1 MASISLSGVTKD
13 FGPNRALRGLD
24 LDIADGEFFVLLG
37 QTGAG
42 KTTTLRIVAGLEKP
56 DAGMVQIDGQD
67 MAGWNAAARD
77 VALVLQQYS
86 LYPRLTVRGNLE
98 FPLKSKVRKMSADQI
113 RDRVDKA
120 AATLQITRLL
130 DRKVERLSGGEM
142 QRVSIGRAIVRDP
155 RLFLMDEPLSALDA
169 KLREALRVEL
179 KRLHSDLKATFLY
192 VTHDQV
198 EAMSM
203 GDKIGVL
210 NKGRLVQVGTPSQV
224 YDAPCNTFVARAVGS
239 PPMNLIDGKVVGGM
253 VTLGDG
259 VLPVS
264 GPEGRDLTFG
274 IRPENI
280 RLEAGGPISGRVFDI
295 EDHGVVK
302 ILTVMVGDL
311 RIHATVPARTKV
323 ALDEVVR
330 FGWVPGKV
338 LVFDR
343 ASGDNLSQG

>member
-1 MASISLSGVTKD
+1 
-13 FGPNRALRGLD
+13 
-24 LDIADGEFFVLLG
+24 
-37 QTGAG
+37 
-42 KTTTLRIVAGLEKP
+42 
-56 DAGMVQIDGQD
+56 
-67 MAGWNAAARD
+67 
-77 VALVLQQYS
+77 
-86 LYPRLTVRGNLE
+86 
-98 FPLKSKVRKMSADQI
+98 
-113 RDRVDKA
+113 
-120 AATLQITRLL
+120 
-130 DRKVERLSGGEM
+130 
-142 QRVSIGRAIVRDP
+142 
-155 RLFLMDEPLSALDA
+155 
-169 KLREALRVEL
+169 
-179 KRLHSDLKATFLY
+179 
-192 VTHDQV
+192 
-198 EAMSM
+198 M